1 MPTVERGGIQIWFE
15 DRGSGPP
22 VVLTHSFLCSGEMW
36 RVQVPRLAETNR
48 VINVDL
54 RGHGKSGASTT
65 PFELYDLVED
75 VVGVLDSLDIERAVW
90 AGLSVGGMLSMR
102 AALSVPERV
111 AGLLL
116 IDTHAGVEKPVRRIK
131 YRVMAVVA
139 RRFGLGPAMP
149 AILRMMFGAT
159 ARRQDPDLVSEWERS
174 FRAADVP
181 SMLEYA
187 GCLLRRDSIL
197 NRLWD
202 ISVPTVVMVGDEDTS
217 LPPKYSEEIAAGIPG
232 ARLVVIPAAGHLSA
246 LEQPGMVTDEM
257 VRFLNSV
264 QW

>member
-22 VVLTHSFLCSGEMW
+22 VVLTHSFLCSGAMW
-36 RVQVPRLAETNR
+36 RAQVPRLAETNR

-75 VVGVLDSLDIERAVW
+75 VVAVLDSLDIERAVW
-90 AGLSVGGMLSMR
+90 AGLSVGGMPSMR

-111 AGLLL
+111 AGLVL
-116 IDTHAGVEKPVRRIK
+116 IDVHAGIEKLSRRFK
-131 YRVMAVVA
+131 YRVMALVA
-139 RRFGLGPAMP
+139 RRFGFGPVLP
-149 AILRMMFGAT
+149 AISRMMFGGT
-159 ARRQDPDLVSEWERS
+159 TRRQNRDLVGEWERS

-197 NRLWD
+197 SRLGE
-202 ISVPTVVMVGDEDTS
+202 IS
-217 LPPKYSEEIAAGIPG
+217 A
-232 ARLVVIPAAGHLSA
+232 PAAGHLSA
-246 LEQPGMVTDEM
+246 LEQPEIVTDEM
-257 VRFLNSV
+257 HRFLGSV